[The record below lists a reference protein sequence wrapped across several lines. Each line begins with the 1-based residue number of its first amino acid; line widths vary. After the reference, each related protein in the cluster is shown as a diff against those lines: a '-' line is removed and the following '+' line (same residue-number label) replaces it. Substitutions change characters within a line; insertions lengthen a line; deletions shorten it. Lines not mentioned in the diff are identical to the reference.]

1 MKLNTGFI
9 AQAFCELRMLAAP
22 QNSDVVEGWL
32 ARSA

>member
-22 QNSDVVEGWL
+22 QNAAGL
-32 ARSA
+32 KAG